1 MSDLDPVLAWG
12 WCAALVVI
20 TVTVH
25 VIGIVVVY
33 RALRSLDKS
42 ADAKRVLPRQ
52 SVEKM
57 VRVDLSNPLTAL
69 IATALSWSGLI
80 GWTLSW
86 FVLMPLLSTLL
97 AKSYRAVT

>member
-20 TVTVH
+20 TVAVH

-42 ADAKRVLPRQ
+42 ADAKRVFLDSP
-52 SVEKM
+52 SKK
-57 VRVDLSNPLTAL
+57 
-69 IATALSWSGLI
+69 
-80 GWTLSW
+80 W
-86 FVLMPLLSTLL
+86 FESI
-97 AKSYRAVT
+97 